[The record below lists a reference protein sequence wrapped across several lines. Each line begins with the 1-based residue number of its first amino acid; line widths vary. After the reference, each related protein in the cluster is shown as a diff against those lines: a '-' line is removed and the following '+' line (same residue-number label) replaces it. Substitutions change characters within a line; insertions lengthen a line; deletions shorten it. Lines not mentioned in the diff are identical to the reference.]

1 MRNGVP
7 LVVSRRRKVEESMSE
22 ADCRRAFTVAHFRA
36 ATPNIRI

>member
-36 ATPNIRI
+36 ATPNLRI